1 MFNAHFSTGEK
12 QSKASQ
18 FGAFPGGSDGK
29 ESELETQLET
39 QVRSLALEDP
49 LAKGMVAHSSILAC
63 KIPRTEEPGGLQSM
77 GLQSRT
83 RLSDG
88 HFHVGHLHFFF
99 LQKMCL

>member
-1 MFNAHFSTGEK
+1 MQEV
-12 QSKASQ
+12 Q
-18 FGAFPGGSDGK
+18 
-29 ESELETQLET
+29 ET

-88 HFHVGHLHFFF
+88 HFHVGHLHFFSTENV
-99 LQKMCL
+99 LIVILLRLRKIKSILNILVYNVK